1 MDLVPNSLEAAC
13 ESVAEAIECAS
24 PLCTDSCKA
33 QFPPPGN
40 TKELNECFDACDSA
54 LDPDKA
60 ADGCIKSVLEGMGC
74 TCPTDEPEDCDCDGS
89 EYQGIDGTWRLLC
102 LALGA
107 VGLIGAVIFTGIPAG
122 VAGWK
127 KIPCINVICFSV
139 CSGIWSLIFIGCGAA
154 FLAISVMLS
163 PAGPW
168 GKEVMNVCPKEEV
181 DLETD
186 MLDETHAEAIDC
198 AAESLCR
205 GIHTIL
211 SNLVRTSNA
220 VIFRPSNR
228 VLFEMLSSLMSKTVK
243 CTEAYS
249 MSC

>member
-1 MDLVPNSLEAAC
+1 
-13 ESVAEAIECAS
+13 
-24 PLCTDSCKA
+24 
-33 QFPPPGN
+33 
-40 TKELNECFDACDSA
+40 
-54 LDPDKA
+54 
-60 ADGCIKSVLEGMGC
+60 MGC
-74 TCPTDEPEDCDCDGS
+74 TCPTDEPEDCGCDGS
-89 EYQGIDGTWRLLC
+89 EYQGVDGTWRLLC

-168 GKEVMNVCPKEEV
+168 GKEVMKVCPKEEV

-186 MLDETHAEAIDC
+186 MLDETTAEAIDC

-205 GIHTIL
+205 GTHTIL

-220 VIFRPSNR
+220 IGAPFMIAGIVMFVGCYVCCCCKNSVPQGDDEGTT
-228 VLFEMLSSLMSKTVK
+228 EMAKVAPLEPPQATIVQAVPA
-243 CTEAYS
+243 EPAAP
-249 MSC
+249 